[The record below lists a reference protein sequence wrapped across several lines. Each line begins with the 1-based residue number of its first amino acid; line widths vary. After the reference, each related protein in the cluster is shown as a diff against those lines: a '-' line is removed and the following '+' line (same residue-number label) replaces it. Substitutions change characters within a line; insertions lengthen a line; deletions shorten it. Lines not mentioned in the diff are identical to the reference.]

1 MWFSAA
7 YALGQDGMWLTVYVR
22 LSGVINRKK
31 NRIEEKGGIVRKAK
45 GRRKIEMEIA
55 KKMKGNFQGIFFLW
69 NNLLTAHTEFES
81 IFYRRV

>member
-1 MWFSAA
+1 M
-7 YALGQDGMWLTVYVR
+7 YAR

-55 KKMKGNFQGIFFLW
+55 KKMKGNFQGIFFPVKYI
-69 NNLLTAHTEFES
+69 THST
-81 IFYRRV
+81 YRV

>member
-22 LSGVINRKK
+22 LSGVIKRKR

-45 GRRKIEMEIA
+45 GRGKIEMEITE
-55 KKMKGNFQGIFFLW
+55 KMKGNFQGFFFSC
-69 NNLLTAHTEFES
+69 E
-81 IFYRRV
+81 

>member
-7 YALGQDGMWLTVYVR
+7 YALGQDGMWLTVYAR

-55 KKMKGNFQGIFFLW
+55 KKDERKFSRYFFPVKYI
-69 NNLLTAHTEFES
+69 THST
-81 IFYRRV
+81 YRVWINIL